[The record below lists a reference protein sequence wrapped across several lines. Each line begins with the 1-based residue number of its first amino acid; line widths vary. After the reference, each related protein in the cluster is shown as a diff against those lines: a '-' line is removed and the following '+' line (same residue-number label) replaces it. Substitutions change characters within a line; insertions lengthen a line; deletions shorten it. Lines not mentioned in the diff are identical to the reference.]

1 MDVNTLDGKGNIYTT
16 TITHHNNDYVSKECQ
31 GKHIIT
37 PTQKDITNIIYT
49 QTKQVLYRMILSLYL
64 KINVKKII

>member
-37 PTQKDITNIIYT
+37 PTQKDIINII
-49 QTKQVLYRMILSLYL
+49 KQVLYRMILSLYL